1 MAGDWIK
8 MRVNLHDDTD
18 VVSIAQAVRARSLR
32 ADCSMCAHKCAVV
45 GALHLVWSLFDTHS
59 KDGVLR
65 AYTLE
70 MIDEKVGLPG
80 FAEGMQ
86 SVGWLAVA
94 DNSLSMPDFDEWLGK
109 SAKRRL
115 DARKR
120 AKASYDKRK
129 SAQSLRADC
138 APKRRGEK
146 STKDPCSPLQAGDDG
161 APKKPKRLLPDYT
174 PAFETFWRRYPTVR
188 RLNKT
193 GAFKV
198 WLRDEIERPAE
209 PGKRRL
215 LDFVMESLEKW
226 IKSDSWQQGY
236 VCAPAVWLNQ
246 KRWSNDPPRK
256 ENVE

>member
-32 ADCSMCAHKCAVV
+32 ADCSMCAQRCAVV

-80 FAEGMQ
+80 FAEAMQ
-86 SVGWLAVA
+86 SVGWLAVV
-94 DNSLSMPDFDEWLGK
+94 DNSLAMPDFEEWLGK

-115 DARKR
+115 AARKR
-120 AKASYDKRK
+120 AKESYEKRK
-129 SAQSLRADC
+129 SAQTLRADC

-146 STKDPCSPLQAGDDG
+146 STKDPHSPPQAGDG
-161 APKKPKRLLPDYT
+161 EKPKKLIPDYT
-174 PAFETFWRRYPTVR
+174 PAFEQFWRRYPTIR
-188 RLNKT
+188 RQNKT
-193 GAFKV
+193 GAFQV
-198 WLRDEIERPAE
+198 WQRDQIERPAE
-209 PGKRRL
+209 PGKRSL

-226 IKSDSWQQGY
+226 IKCESWQEGY
-236 VCAPAVWLNQ
+236 VCGPRVWLNQ